1 MIDEIDD
8 HKYPIVMFAN
18 EMFQELKKH
27 DTEKSLKFY
36 SMSVEKLLQLLS
48 EEANERLEKLKLF
61 KEGMPLSE
69 IEKNAIHIAN
79 YCYFVWSQ
87 IRKIKDDTGGKLP

>member
-1 MIDEIDD
+1 MSTIDD

-36 SMSVEKLLQLLS
+36 SMSVEKLLKLLS
-48 EEANERLEKLKLF
+48 EEAKGRLGVMENSLF
-61 KEGMPLSE
+61 KTGTPILE

-87 IRKIKDDTGGKLP
+87 ARKTKDDAKI

>member
-1 MIDEIDD
+1 MSTIDD

-36 SMSVEKLLQLLS
+36 SMSVEKLLKLLS
-48 EEANERLEKLKLF
+48 DEARGRLGIMENSLF
-61 KEGMPLSE
+61 KVGTPISE
-69 IEKNAIHIAN
+69 IEKNAIHISN

-87 IRKIKDDTGGKLP
+87 ARKMQDDSRK

>member
-1 MIDEIDD
+1 MSNIDD

-27 DTEKSLKFY
+27 DTEKSFKFY
-36 SMSVEKLLQLLS
+36 SMSVEALLQMLS
-48 EEANERLEKLKLF
+48 QEANQRLEKLNLF
-61 KEGMPLSE
+61 KEGTPLIE

-87 IRKIKDDTGGKLP
+87 AKKIRDGKK